1 MGETMSRAVIEA
13 LKAELAQAKAALSEA
28 NTALSLVSGALADA
42 DCVVGPAVEFGD
54 QVRRLAADLAQARE
68 ALEAENLGAK
78 AEQKRL
84 ADEMD
89 RARKERDAWEMTARI
104 ASDAAVSLKPRADA
118 RDEAVKGQQEEERLH
133 GITIDQRDR

>member
-54 QVRRLAADLAQARE
+54 QVRRLAAELALARE
-68 ALEAENLGAK
+68 ELEAATATHDDEEATHQETLAILAHWK
-78 AEQKRL
+78 TTAETTK
-84 ADEMD
+84 
-89 RARKERDAWEMTARI
+89 KEWNE
-104 ASDAAVSLKPRADA
+104 DAACWTGRVK
-118 RDEAVKGQQEEERLH
+118 AVE
-133 GITIDQRDR
+133 